1 MEVIMIKL
9 VPERVYYEKEIVNY
23 KLGRELLDRYSSS
36 GVDLFQ
42 IENHNKIPELRE
54 LPDSEFVKMKKYLIL
69 GVRKTTRLIPN
80 DKSAD
85 FIVPFTSSGCSA
97 MCLYCYLVCTFFKNS
112 YLRIFVNREEMIEQV
127 QKKASKLGAE
137 KVYEIGCNSDMVLE
151 NSLTGN
157 LKWAI
162 EEFARIKDARCTFA
176 TKFSDVDELLDIEHN
191 GHTQMR
197 ISVNPDEIIKKVEIG
212 TAGLDD
218 RILAANKMFDAGY
231 KIGINIAPI
240 ILMDD
245 WKEQYDN
252 LLDKL
257 DKNLNDHLKQKI
269 FFELIFMTYGLE
281 NEKINKVAL
290 PGTINLFEK
299 EKMKSKGRGKYNYK
313 PDLYDQASEYFRKQ
327 ISERFPSARI
337 NYIV

>member
-1 MEVIMIKL
+1 MAKL

-23 KLGRELLDRYSSS
+23 KLGRELLDRYSSG
-36 GVDLFQ
+36 GVKPIE

-69 GVRKTTRLIPN
+69 GVRKTTRLVPN

-112 YLRIFVNREEMIEQV
+112 YLRVFVNREEMMEQV
-127 QKKASKLGAE
+127 RKKAARLGAE

-162 EEFARIKDARCTFA
+162 EQFAAIKDARCTFA

-197 ISVNPDEIIKKVEIG
+197 ISVNPDEIIKKAEIG
-212 TAGLDD
+212 TAGLED
-218 RILAANKMFDAGY
+218 RIRAANKMFAAGY

-240 ILMDD
+240 ILLGD
-245 WKEQYDN
+245 WKEQYDGLFDRLYRN
-252 LLDKL
+252 LD
-257 DKNLNDHLKQKI
+257 DRLKQDL

-281 NEKINKVAL
+281 NEKINKEAL
-290 PGTINLFEK
+290 PGTVNLFEK
-299 EKMKSKGRGKYNYK
+299 EKMSPKGRGKYRYK
-313 PDLYDQASEYFRKQ
+313 PEFYDQATEYFRKQ
-327 ISERFPSARI
+327 IARKFPRAKI